1 MVGTS
6 LMSESFKVVKC
17 REIEH
22 GVVELRSDNI
32 LVFRPD
38 IHRFKEY
45 DLEILKE
52 LLVVFLEITEGVP
65 RPYLCD
71 NSFVPGMIGRREQKY
86 ISETIEQFASS
97 CAMITRSS
105 FIRAVLN
112 GFNAIFKPNIN
123 IRIFNTEEEAVNWLL
138 QQ

>member
-1 MVGTS
+1 
-6 LMSESFKVVKC
+6 MSESLKVVKC
-17 REIEH
+17 VELEYGI
-22 GVVELRSDNI
+22 VELRSDNI

-38 IHRFKEY
+38 IYRFKEY
-45 DLEILKE
+45 DMEILEE
-52 LLVVFLEITEGVP
+52 LLEVFLEVTEGTP

-71 NSFVPGMIGRREQKY
+71 NSFVPGLIGRKEQKF